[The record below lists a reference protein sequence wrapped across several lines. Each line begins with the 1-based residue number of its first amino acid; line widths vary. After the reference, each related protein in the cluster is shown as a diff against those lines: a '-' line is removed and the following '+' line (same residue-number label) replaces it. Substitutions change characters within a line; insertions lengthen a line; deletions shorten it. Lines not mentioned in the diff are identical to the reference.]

1 MITLD
6 ISNTRILFDDKC
18 ENCKLM
24 EPEIVQYGA
33 MGGRRYMIM
42 CKNKQLCD
50 AVEHMII
57 EREEEE

>member
-24 EPEIVQYGA
+24 EPEIVQYGMMA
-33 MGGRRYMIM
+33 GRRYIIT

-50 AVEHMII
+50 TVEHMII